1 MSKSHPYGILL
12 VAGRRTHQE
21 NYALF
26 FASDPRCRLI
36 AVTDEIDVPADRSA
50 WNRQFA
56 EEMGL
61 PYIPDLDEALA
72 REDVDIAS
80 VCAEQERR
88 GRVAVRC
95 AKAGK
100 HLYLD
105 KPMTCS
111 VEDADAV
118 VAAVEEA
125 GVHSQVFSF
134 IHYPWVQ
141 EARKAVESGAV
152 GEIVAMHCDVM
163 FAKGYTADQIPEK
176 PREEDPRP
184 KRFTFIDSKRELN
197 TTGVYAIGLIRWIA
211 DAEVRKVFCITSNY
225 FFVEHRRNQVEDFG
239 VLALTLDNGIVT
251 TVACGRIGWTSH
263 PAGGPN
269 RLYIFGTEG
278 SLMVD
283 ASKPRVEV
291 YADVPPWTPPP
302 ASALDPMSFWRST
315 QIEMGTKPKANWIT
329 IQEDSPSD
337 VSRFIDCIDSDRE
350 SEVSARDGAASVET
364 LMAGYMS
371 AAEGSVVSLPIPRS
385 TDQT

>member
-1 MSKSHPYGILL
+1 LN
-12 VAGRRTHQE
+12 Q
-21 NYALF
+21 
-26 FASDPRCRLI
+26 
-36 AVTDEIDVPADRSA
+36 
-50 WNRQFA
+50 QFA
-56 EEMGL
+56 AEMDL

-80 VCAEQERR
+80 VCTEQERR

-95 AKAGK
+95 AQAGK

-105 KPMTCS
+105 KPMTSS
-111 VEDADAV
+111 VEYADAV

-125 GVHSQVFSF
+125 GVYSQMFSF

-163 FAKGYTADQIPEK
+163 FAKGYPDGKLPEK
-176 PREEDPRP
+176 PRKEDPRP
-184 KRFTFIDSKRELN
+184 ERFTFIDSKRELN
-197 TTGVYAIGLIRWIA
+197 TTGIYAISLIRWIA
-211 DAEVRKVFCITSNY
+211 DAEVRKVFCVTSNY
-225 FFVEHRRNQVEDFG
+225 FFAEHRRNQVEDFG
-239 VLALTLDNGIVT
+239 VLALTLDNGIVA

-269 RLYIFGTEG
+269 RLYIFGTES

-283 ASKPRVEV
+283 ANRPRVEV
-291 YADVPPWTPPP
+291 YADEPPWTPPP

-315 QIEMGTKPKANWIT
+315 QVEMGTKPKANWIA
-329 IQEDSPSD
+329 IQQDSPSD
-337 VSRFIDCIDSDRE
+337 ASRFIDYIESGRE
-350 SEVSARDGAASVET
+350 SEMSARDGAASVET

-371 AAEGSVVSLPIPRS
+371 AAKGNVVSLPIPRS